1 MKIQEFLE
9 KQTEEARDVF
19 KTLDVLIRKYDK
31 TVSVEIGS
39 IMSVNEALIYKQD
52 DVFKYGLT
60 ATKNHFSYHSMVMY
74 AFPDVLGIFRKE
86 SKGIKFQK
94 GCFNFNALK
103 TIDLSNFETF
113 LKLSAQ
119 KDFEPVINHY
129 KQKKK

>member
-1 MKIQEFLE
+1 MTIQDFFNA
-9 KQTEEARDVF
+9 QTDEGRILF
-19 KTLDVLIRKYDK
+19 QTLDALIRKYDK
-31 TVSVEIGS
+31 TVTVEIGS
-39 IMSVNEALIYKQD
+39 IMSVKEALVYKQD

-74 AFPDVLGIFRKE
+74 AFPDVLEIFRKE